1 MLPDNYK
8 RITDLK
14 FWGNF
19 IFNLLALLE
28 AMAYFFI
35 SPQKNYVC
43 IHSESNGYVL
53 LNLYIIERPKFCS

>member
-19 IFNLLALLE
+19 IFNLLALRE

-43 IHSESNGYVL
+43 IIRRATGMFYSSLHNRASKIL
-53 LNLYIIERPKFCS
+53 